1 LGDFLPAV
9 VHDYLNQRG
18 GAERVALE
26 LADLWPGAPVY
37 TSLYRRESTFPE
49 FAGHDVRTSWL
60 DRLPAD
66 GQFRSLFPL
75 YPSAFRGFGTLEHD
89 VVVSSSS
96 GWAHGVR
103 TAPGTVHVVY
113 CHTPARWL
121 YTPGSYLGAS
131 SRQQQLARPLLR
143 AMRAWDQ
150 HAASRATTYV
160 ANSEN
165 VRRRIRAVY
174 GRDAEVVYPPVDTER
189 FTPGP
194 RGERLLVVCRLLP
207 YKRVDAVIRAANRAG
222 LALDVVG
229 SGPAYGQLADLA
241 GPTVTFHRRLDDA
254 EVTELVEGCR
264 ALVLPGAEDFGIVP
278 VEAQAAGKPVVAF
291 AEGGALETVQ
301 DGLTWTFFADHDED
315 SILAAIRAADE
326 LETTPDEIAAAAQR
340 FSRERFREAMEQVI
354 DAARERVAA

>member
-1 LGDFLPAV
+1 LSAV

-26 LADLWPGAPVY
+26 LAELWPGTPVY
-37 TSLYRRESTFPE
+37 TSLYRRDSTFPE

-75 YPSAFRGFGTLEHD
+75 YPSAFRGFGTLDHD
-89 VVVSSSS
+89 VVISSSS

-103 TAPGTVHVVY
+103 TAPGSVHVVY

-121 YTPGSYLGAS
+121 YTPQSYLGAS
-131 SRQQQLARPLLR
+131 SRQQQLVKPLLR

-150 HAASRATTYV
+150 QAASRATTYV

-165 VRRRIRAVY
+165 VRRRIHAVY
-174 GRDAEVVYPPVDTER
+174 GREAEVVYPPVDTER

-207 YKRVDAVIRAANRAG
+207 YKRVDAVIRVANRTG
-222 LALDVVG
+222 LPLDIVG
-229 SGPAYGQLADLA
+229 SGPAFRELSELA

-278 VEAQAAGKPVVAF
+278 VEAQAAGKPVVAY
-291 AEGGALETVQ
+291 AEGGALETVEE
-301 DGLTWTFFADHDED
+301 GATGAFFHDHGED
-315 SILAAIRAADE
+315 SIVAAIRAADE
-326 LETTPDEIAAAAQR
+326 LSTTPDEIAQAAQQ
-340 FSRERFREAMEQVI
+340 FSRERFRERMAEVI
-354 DAARERVAA
+354 DAARERVAAAA